1 MNASILSAPAVAVIG
16 PAVPTEVGGYVVEL
30 PAKGKP
36 FVPSCFLSGCLITAT
51 EKRHHGSA
59 FTDQTLSSS
68 QQGRAHLALVELF
81 ARAGLFRMVEPLD
94 ADHHV
99 IAPRLPH
106 ALDPANVGQVGAA
119 SREEDRAVP
128 DANHLLASDDGF
140 VEEFASLALHA
151 SPLWDGWMSQGP
163 EPSTVPSHPTSQA
176 LSGQAWI
183 PSSWT

>member
-1 MNASILSAPAVAVIG
+1 MTASILSAPAVAVIG
-16 PAVPTEVGGYVVEL
+16 PAVPTEVGGYGEL

-36 FVPSCFLSGCLITAT
+36 FVPSCFLSGCFITAT
-51 EKRHHGSA
+51 ETRHHGSA

-151 SPLWDGWMSQGP
+151 SPLWDGWMDG
-163 EPSTVPSHPTSQA
+163 
-176 LSGQAWI
+176 
-183 PSSWT
+183 